1 MNRRWYSLLFSA
13 RTQILAWLVV
23 LISVSIVVSIFTIR
37 QILFAQLL
45 ERVQRSLKQEV
56 EEIQRLIEGQDPE
69 TGQPF
74 GDDVASIFDVFLSR
88 NVPENDEF
96 LIALLNGDVYQ
107 TSPLALPEVLSGD
120 STLLRTLARI
130 ESPHQD
136 QKVTSSETI
145 IYLAYPL
152 QTPGMNRGVFVVA
165 HSLSNQW
172 MEIDQ
177 AVWVAAWVIVTVFLV
192 ASFLAWLAIGR
203 VLSPLQLLTETAHSI
218 QDLDQTLNRQIPVKG
233 NDEIA
238 ELTITFNKMLD
249 RLHASFASQR
259 DFINDASHEFQT
271 PITVIQGHLDI
282 LSQSLGHHH
291 ETIDLV
297 KDELNRMSRL
307 VDDLLLLARAER
319 PDFLNLELVDVSRL
333 TTDLFNKA
341 TALAPRNW
349 HLATQASIRMV
360 ADRQRITQAMMNL
373 LQNAAEHTHQGDR
386 VELGSQV
393 VGDTVAFW
401 VNDTGVGI
409 ALDDQVRI
417 MQRFARVSNSRS
429 KSRGAGLGLS
439 IVKAIAEAHGGQVS
453 VKSKPGHGA
462 QFSITIPLDPP
473 QDLSSR

>member
-1 MNRRWYSLLFSA
+1 MNRRWCSLLFSA

-56 EEIQRLIEGQDPE
+56 EEIQRLVEGQDPE

-120 STLLRTLARI
+120 SALLRTLAQI

-152 QTPGMNRGVFVVA
+152 QTLGTNRGVFVVA

-218 QDLDQTLNRQIPVKG
+218 
-233 NDEIA
+233 
-238 ELTITFNKMLD
+238 
-249 RLHASFASQR
+249 
-259 DFINDASHEFQT
+259 
-271 PITVIQGHLDI
+271 
-282 LSQSLGHHH
+282 
-291 ETIDLV
+291 
-297 KDELNRMSRL
+297 
-307 VDDLLLLARAER
+307 
-319 PDFLNLELVDVSRL
+319 
-333 TTDLFNKA
+333 
-341 TALAPRNW
+341 
-349 HLATQASIRMV
+349 
-360 ADRQRITQAMMNL
+360 
-373 LQNAAEHTHQGDR
+373 
-386 VELGSQV
+386 
-393 VGDTVAFW
+393 
-401 VNDTGVGI
+401 
-409 ALDDQVRI
+409 
-417 MQRFARVSNSRS
+417 
-429 KSRGAGLGLS
+429 
-439 IVKAIAEAHGGQVS
+439 
-453 VKSKPGHGA
+453 
-462 QFSITIPLDPP
+462 
-473 QDLSSR
+473 